1 MVQLF
6 WSTLWSTYYSLKWAL
21 DFRWGAQTYWRC
33 WEWWRWSSVSRR
45 VSQLMWL
52 VHLVRMHSGCLPR
65 GHFQPSRRLQGRPST
80 YRRDYIPHICQ
91 DYTLCPRGGAG
102 LGTRSV
108 KWLPLN
114 PDAGWVDEEEMMLAN
129 HQDILYTLMMLVSS
143 FFFFLKPCILSL
155 PVSLN
160 IVFVAQR
167 QCPWM
172 SNWFF
177 WNICEG
183 EMDGWKDGWISGWM
197 DGLWVK
203 DIP

>member
-1 MVQLF
+1 MLNNNEPNSYF
-6 WSTLWSTYYSLKWAL
+6 YFSLCLSKIEINNMGVWALTAANCGPAVLKYPLKYLLLPEVHFLLAL

-108 KWLPLN
+108 K
-114 PDAGWVDEEEMMLAN
+114 
-129 HQDILYTLMMLVSS
+129 
-143 FFFFLKPCILSL
+143 
-155 PVSLN
+155 
-160 IVFVAQR
+160 
-167 QCPWM
+167 
-172 SNWFF
+172 
-177 WNICEG
+177 
-183 EMDGWKDGWISGWM
+183 
-197 DGLWVK
+197 
-203 DIP
+203 